1 MNSDRRRHTTMAV
14 DTFNAP
20 RRHHNEPDHRNQHV
34 YHHSVHGNVGE
45 AHTNSDGRTPSP
57 SCEDTKERT
66 ISSPRSTRHPLSHIY
81 SRHPLPE
88 IRRRVPMES
97 VRQRHTTMGTRSPH
111 PYTSSS
117 NLSLSVRRLSLS
129 SRSESRSRRKV
140 ISINSRCSI
149 PSRRSYDVNHSKASC
164 TERCM

>member
-1 MNSDRRRHTTMAV
+1 MLHDATITSPITGTNIYTTIPSTATSARHTQILTDAP
-14 DTFNAP
+14 P
-20 RRHHNEPDHRNQHV
+20 RRH
-34 YHHSVHGNVGE
+34 
-45 AHTNSDGRTPSP
+45 A
-57 SCEDTKERT
+57 KERT